1 MLPQDNEASKTAL
14 IVATALTIGYLLGA
28 FVVLLTTL

>member
-1 MLPQDNEASKTAL
+1 MLPQNNEETKTAL
-14 IVATALTIGYLLGA
+14 IIVTALTIGYLLGV